1 MVVTGLLAVV
11 SHAGKALTAP
21 LDYPCRPASPAGR
34 ETGKTNAAVQAL
46 VTSASRKLPL
56 LRAVSD
62 HLATVAPDAT
72 VVASD
77 ANPFC
82 LAAYAWQPFVAFP
95 RLDDVAPQTVIDAV
109 TAVSPELLIPTR
121 DADVLFFADHHAAL
135 AARGTWCLA
144 GSEPAVARCL
154 DKLAFAVALTDA
166 GVPVIPTVL
175 DPAAA
180 RSDRV
185 VVKERHGAGSRGLG
199 LDLAPGIAATM
210 AEALAEPVFQP
221 FVPGREVSID
231 AYRARDGRVLGV
243 IVRSRDV
250 VVGGES
256 KVTTT
261 VDPGPYAAL
270 TDAALTA
277 LELTGHAVLQAIDG
291 ADGPVLVECNPRL
304 GGASTLSLAAGLS
317 SVEWAWLEA
326 HGRDPGELAFEPAPP
341 GLRLVRTAH
350 DTIGRVDP

>member
-1 MVVTGLLAVV
+1 MQV
-11 SHAGKALTAP
+11 
-21 LDYPCRPASPAGR
+21 
-34 ETGKTNAAVQAL
+34 L

-56 LRAVSD
+56 LRALSAQ
-62 HLATVAPDAT
+62 LATVAPDAT
-72 VVASD
+72 VVAAD
-77 ANPFC
+77 ADPAC
-82 LAAYAWQPFVAFP
+82 LAAYAWEPFVAFP
-95 RLDDVAPQTVIDAV
+95 RLADASPQAVVDAV
-109 TAVSPELLIPTR
+109 AAVSPDLLVPTR
-121 DADVLFFADHHAAL
+121 DADVLFFADHHGAL

-144 GSEPAVARCL
+144 GTEPAVARCL
-154 DKLAFAVALTDA
+154 DKLAFAAALAEA

-185 VVKERHGAGSRGLG
+185 VVKERRGAGSRGLG
-199 LDLAPGIAATM
+199 LDLAPGVAATL
-210 AEALAEPVFQP
+210 AEALDEPVFQP

-243 IVRSRDV
+243 VVRSRDV

-256 KVTTT
+256 QVSTT
-261 VDPGPYAAL
+261 VDSGPYAAL
-270 TDAALTA
+270 AGAALTA

-291 ADGPVLVECNPRL
+291 PGGPVLVECNPRL
-304 GGASTLSLAAGLS
+304 GGASTLSLAAGLR

-326 HGRDPGELAFEPAPP
+326 HGRDPGEVGFEPAAP

-350 DTIGRVDP
+350 DAIGRVDP